1 MVDIIRTVKSIMDAH
16 GAWIFGGAVLG
27 ALTTHIHKKR
37 SFDADWFQ
45 VTCYGC
51 GRSGFSDEF
60 AGVTTPDGRPAYQCI
75 RCQRPDLF
83 RQAEADESFEDFRRR
98 MVGDAAIAGDMGYM
112 EALEE
117 YYQDYLEEFE
127 SRQKEMCP
135 DPMTFEQF
143 QERVLKNDYD
153 YEMSLEAEF
162 VETPDTIAA
171 YNQGFADCEAEAK
184 LIPLLIDVIEDDPHD
199 YEIDDYLL
207 IVDGEV
213 REVSGNTEMD
223 YLDTHGY
230 DIPYHIVSIDVV
242 NPYQITIQDSHDGES
257 FDAEGVDY
265 STIVYRVRIRDVD
278 GESDGENYHYRTAN
292 RAMEHV
298 NNVIA
303 AYDWYGFKEI
313 PTAGERR
320 KWKTT
325 SGEDWE
331 IMMTPIRLGNIVRE
345 AETTNPCQHCEGAAG
360 FPREFYYQSD
370 RIEMV
375 PCGTCLTQG
384 RCPGCME
391 IYPGLTRDNTPE
403 DVFFGSGCD
412 RCGYSESDARE
423 ARKTARR
430 WVELVDNPAAARF
443 MAEGSPLPKPKT
455 GLFSRKP
462 KLVKVRLECRPG
474 DPTFS
479 EVQHRLAEGGYM
491 MLPHDEIF
499 SESVWVM
506 LVSGDDAAGVG
517 YINNIPI
524 NPKYELGQLIEW
536 DMRDVSIIED
546 ATPESIAMMEAE
558 DEDSAWSELMVLYG
572 DYVDSMEGVKGA
584 GIYQRAWYVP
594 DPDEEDVCLVCQGVS
609 DPMCMVVYALTDD
622 ADAVMDGK
630 AEPSEQGEYY
640 LCDLH
645 APQPF
650 QDSMDAEDYGV
661 GAVWMADSYDP
672 AIHGNTIPTGS
683 VKRFLDKIPTGQM
696 FHVDFVKSNGDI
708 REMDA
713 FFNKPFDTD
722 SMIANVMERTG
733 TGAVFKRF
741 RVDRVVGLYR
751 I

>member
-27 ALTTHIHKKR
+27 ALTAHIHKKR

-60 AGVTTPDGRPAYQCI
+60 AGVTAPDGRQAYQCV

-83 RQAEADESFEDFRRR
+83 KQAEF
-98 MVGDAAIAGDMGYM
+98 I
-112 EALEE
+112 
-117 YYQDYLEEFE
+117 
-127 SRQKEMCP
+127 
-135 DPMTFEQF
+135 
-143 QERVLKNDYD
+143 
-153 YEMSLEAEF
+153 
-162 VETPDTIAA
+162 ETPDTIAA
-171 YNQGFADCEAEAK
+171 YNQGFADCEAEAEK
-184 LIPLLIDVIEDDPHD
+184 IPLLIKVIEDDPHD

-207 IVDGEV
+207 IVDDEV
-213 REVSGNTEMD
+213 REVSGNMEID
-223 YLDTHGY
+223 YLENHGY
-230 DIPYHIVSIDVV
+230 DIPYHIVSIDAV
-242 NPYQITIQDSHDGES
+242 NPYQITIQDQNDGES

-265 STIVYRVRIRDVD
+265 STIVYRVRVRDVD
-278 GESDGENYHYRTAN
+278 GASDGENYHYRTAD

-303 AYDWYGFKEI
+303 AYDWYGFEEV
-313 PTAGERR
+313 PAPGERR

-331 IMMTPIRLGNIVRE
+331 ILMTPIRLGNIVRE
-345 AETTNPCQHCEGAAG
+345 AEATNPCPHCEGAAG

-391 IYPGLTRDNTPE
+391 IYPGLSRDNTPE

-430 WVELVDNPAAARF
+430 WVELVDNPAASKF
-443 MAEGSPLPKPKT
+443 MAEGGRRYKGMAMKPLD
-455 GLFSRKP
+455 
-462 KLVKVRLECRPG
+462 RPDRG
-474 DPTFS
+474 ENCD
-479 EVQHRLAEGGYM
+479 AEGCYQPVERRRKTFGWV
-491 MLPHDEIF
+491 IGF
-499 SESVWVM
+499 CESCDMKVD
-506 LVSGDDAAGVG
+506 GDR
-517 YINNIPI
+517 Y
-524 NPKYELGQLIEW
+524 
-536 DMRDVSIIED
+536 
-546 ATPESIAMMEAE
+546 
-558 DEDSAWSELMVLYG
+558 
-572 DYVDSMEGVKGA
+572 
-584 GIYQRAWYVP
+584 
-594 DPDEEDVCLVCQGVS
+594 
-609 DPMCMVVYALTDD
+609 
-622 ADAVMDGK
+622 
-630 AEPSEQGEYY
+630 
-640 LCDLH
+640 
-645 APQPF
+645 
-650 QDSMDAEDYGV
+650 DAEDYGV

-683 VKRFLDKIPTGQM
+683 VKRFLDKIPMGQM

-722 SMIANVMERTG
+722 SMVANVMERTG